1 MKGVPSW
8 MKAAWLAFPPAPEDG
23 RLRRL
28 RIASMVLCLPAA
40 LSIGFVDS
48 IVALHRLLIVP
59 VGLVAMAAMA
69 VTARYWLL
77 KQRSDSAFQSG
88 LGDAG
93 VGREKAGEG

>member
-8 MKAAWLAFPPAPEDG
+8 LKAAWLAFPPAPEDR

-28 RIASMVLCLPAA
+28 RVASMVLCLSAA

-59 VGLVAMAAMA
+59 VGMIAIAATA

-77 KQRSDSAFQSG
+77 KQRIDSAFQSG
-88 LGDAG
+88 VGDTAKRG
-93 VGREKAGEG
+93 GQG